1 MSSLEKKLFKDIT
14 VKGNQ
19 RLNSYELGSKY
30 YRGISTV
37 NPNNTNPVLYDI
49 ALIKQDI
56 INNFHI
62 RQGEKLSDPTFGTII
77 WDVLFEPLT
86 PALKD
91 AISQNITRIVS
102 GDPRVKVKKI
112 IPVRTYSINKN
123 FMLFIQSWQYPE
135 WFLELKNRTC
145 RYAKI
150 YDI

>member
-14 VKGNQ
+14 VKGNAKE
-19 RLNSYELGSKY
+19 SYDIGSKY

-37 NPNNTNPVLYDI
+37 NPNNSNPVLYDI

-56 INNFHI
+56 INHFHI

-102 GDPRVKVKKI
+102 SDPRVKVKKI
-112 IPVRTYSINKN
+112 IVDQYESG
-123 FMLFIQSWQYPE
+123 IQIEIELEYLPYNISE
-135 WFLELKNRTC
+135 AMKFSFDENAGFLSS
-145 RYAKI
+145 
-150 YDI
+150 